1 MNFLGRL
8 FGKGPKLSVNEKGEV
23 YPMITEETIFTLAG
37 EVPKLAQSVKLN
49 RDGSG
54 MILFDDLEVVRAR
67 ERRKR
72 EREEKKSKRTPSI
85 PIEFG
90 DAEPPL

>member
-1 MNFLGRL
+1 MKFLEKL

-23 YPMITEETIFTLAG
+23 YPVITGGTIFATSDRDAKQVRG
-37 EVPKLAQSVKLN
+37 VKVN
-49 RDGSG
+49 KDGSG
-54 MILFDDLEVVRAR
+54 MVLFDDLETIRAR

-72 EREEKKSKRTPSI
+72 EREEKARALTI
-85 PIEFG
+85 PTELG